1 MKLVDWYF
9 FPRFEAMSEE
19 EYDAYQEKKLAGRC
33 NKVIQSISDYQ
44 IKKERAVKLKSMRAY
59 LYGKF
64 IVRIPRVS
72 LDLYRDIPLPRSS
85 ANLFQR
91 RTSDP
96 IIVSERKFGQD
107 LKGDMIPVRDIQAKS
122 DSELSDSKIG
132 ARIFSPRH
140 LIQDIPRRV
149 DERTKLLG
157 NALHQ
162 DLKGEMVQ
170 KQSDSEFSNS
180 GIGARVFGPNSEIEA
195 RGFGPGHLIQGI
207 PRQVGERT
215 RLLGNKLRRNKN
227 KSSSEDENDTTADTC
242 SNNDHAD

>member
-1 MKLVDWYF
+1 MKFVDWYF

-19 EYDAYQEKKLAGRC
+19 EYDAYQKKKLVGRY
-33 NKVIQSISDYQ
+33 NKVIRSISDYQ

-72 LDLYRDIPLPRSS
+72 LDQYPDTPLPRSS

-91 RTSDP
+91 KTSDP

-122 DSELSDSKIG
+122 GSELSDSKIG

-140 LIQDIPRRV
+140 LIQDIPRQV

-157 NALHQ
+157 IKVHQ
-162 DLKGEMVQ
+162 LSNEERVQ
-170 KQSDSEFSNS
+170 KQSDSDFSNS
-180 GIGARVFGPNSEIEA
+180 GIGARVFGP
-195 RGFGPGHLIQGI
+195 
-207 PRQVGERT
+207 
-215 RLLGNKLRRNKN
+215 KK
-227 KSSSEDENDTTADTC
+227 
-242 SNNDHAD
+242 